1 MYSLGV
7 EAFLSVVR
15 TQSISRAAEELYTAQ
30 STVSHRLK
38 KLEQILGATLVER
51 GKGKKEIYL
60 TSTGEEFVKLAER
73 WDSLLRETQILKVQG
88 PRLALSVGAVDSL
101 NTCFFPPLYR
111 LISRQQPQM
120 MLQIRTQH
128 SEELLEE
135 VDKGL
140 VDVAFVLRDRCL
152 PGVHIEKAFAKPMVV
167 LRLAT
172 PENSEANLLHPS
184 ELDPNQ
190 ELYIFWG
197 PQYQE
202 WHDKWW
208 DPFCPSR
215 IRLDSFHLI
224 SSLLQDP
231 QQWAIVPTWVAS
243 RALQQGN
250 FTVHRLSPAP
260 PDAICYKL
268 TRKHPKSCTMQSL
281 THFNHYFDLLR
292 QTDLA

>member
-7 EAFLSVVR
+7 EAFLAVVR
-15 TQSISRAAEELYTAQ
+15 AQSISRAAEGLYTAQ
-30 STVSHRLK
+30 STISHRLK

-51 GKGKKEIYL
+51 GKGKKEIRL
-60 TSTGEEFVKLAER
+60 TPTGEEFVKLAER

-88 PRLALSVGAVDSL
+88 PKLALSVGAVDSL

-140 VDVAFVLRDRCL
+140 VDVAFVLRDRSL
-152 PGVHIEKAFAKPMVV
+152 PGVHIEKCFVKPMVV

-172 PENSEANLLHPS
+172 PEHPEPRLLHPT

-197 PQYQE
+197 PLYQE
-202 WHDKWW
+202 WHDTWW

-231 QQWAIVPTWVAS
+231 QQWAIVPSWVAN
-243 RALQQGN
+243 RALKQGN
-250 FTVHRLSPAP
+250 FSVHRLSPSP
-260 PDAICYKL
+260 PDAVCYKI
-268 TRKHPKSCTMQSL
+268 TRKHPKTCTLQSL
-281 THFNHYFDLLR
+281 KYFNDCFDLQR
-292 QTDLA
+292 QNEPD